1 MSTKFVSETCSV
13 WMPLNSLSRDV
24 QCPLDI
30 QTLDKA
36 AALPIAAATGVTDL
50 RQYINSNLVFRDLNY
65 GLICSEIA
73 TVKVVIP
80 NGLKPIL
87 LLATT
92 WSLYQAEIH
101 LI

>member
-1 MSTKFVSETCSV
+1 M
-13 WMPLNSLSRDV
+13 
-24 QCPLDI
+24 
-30 QTLDKA
+30 DKA
-36 AALPIAAATGVTDL
+36 ATLGLATSRAVTDL
-50 RQYINSNLVFRDLNY
+50 RQYINSNLVFRDLKF
-65 GLICSEIA
+65 GPLCSEIA

-80 NGLKPIL
+80 NGLKPTL